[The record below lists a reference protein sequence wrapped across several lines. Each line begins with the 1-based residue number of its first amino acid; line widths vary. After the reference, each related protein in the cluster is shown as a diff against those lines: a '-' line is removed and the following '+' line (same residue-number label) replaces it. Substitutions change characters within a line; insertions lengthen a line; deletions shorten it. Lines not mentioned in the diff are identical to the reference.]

1 MIWNRVYSVKRTANP
16 DIAAHVDLHTKLAA
30 VHGYSAEAIQQLSP
44 STAYSYIT
52 SI

>member
-1 MIWNRVYSVKRTANP
+1 MIWNGVYSAKGTANP
-16 DIAAHVDLHTKLAA
+16 DTAAHVDLHTKLVA

-44 STAYSYIT
+44 SKAYSYIT